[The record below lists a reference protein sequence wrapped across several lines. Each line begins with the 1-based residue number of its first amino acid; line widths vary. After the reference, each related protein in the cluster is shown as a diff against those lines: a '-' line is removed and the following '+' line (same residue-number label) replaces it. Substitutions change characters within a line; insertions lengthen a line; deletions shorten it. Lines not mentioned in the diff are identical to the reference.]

1 MKSVIKHIAREN
13 FLKSGYIFFSER
25 SQRIPW
31 RIIAPSQS
39 PLELSDAIG
48 NALRKKQNNSGGSFY
63 L

>member
-25 SQRIPW
+25 SQKIPW
-31 RIIAPSQS
+31 RIISPSQS

-48 NALRKKQNNSGGSFY
+48 NPLRKKQNTTGGSFY

>member
-31 RIIAPSQS
+31 RIISPSQS

-48 NALRKKQNNSGGSFY
+48 NALRKKHNTTGSSF
-63 L
+63 

>member
-31 RIIAPSQS
+31 RIISPSQS

-48 NALRKKQNNSGGSFY
+48 NALRKKQSTTGDSFY